1 MLLQL
6 TEPGQTPEPHAN
18 ERKVAIGIDLGT
30 THSVVAMVVNG
41 QPKVMRLE
49 EGIALI
55 PSAVSYDGKTQ
66 VGHAA
71 LHTGSALT
79 STKRLMGRGSDD
91 PIVEQFPRAI
101 KVSDSM
107 VTLQAH
113 AHKTVTPVEVA
124 ADILRHIKSKAKE
137 ALGEPVGQA
146 VITVPAYFDDAARAA
161 TKDAAQLAGLQV
173 LRLIN
178 EPTAAALAYGLETG
192 AEGIYAVY
200 DLGGGTFDISLLKLE
215 KSVFQVL
222 ATGGDLTLGGDDVD
236 HALCQAL
243 DLQPTQEHLWAVR
256 QAKEA
261 LADGEEVTL
270 SSVPNLKVSQADL
283 EKACQELVGRTIS
296 ISQSVLEDSGLQA
309 NQITGVVLVG
319 GSTRLQAVQQAVE
332 SFFHMPPLTDIDP
345 DQAVALGAAI
355 QAHGLS
361 DGSDNLLLDVIP
373 LSLGLETMGGIVEKI
388 LHRNSPI
395 PAMAKQEFTT
405 YQDGQMGLLVHVV
418 QGEREFVDDC
428 RSLARFELAGI
439 PPMPAG
445 TARIEITFM
454 VDADGLLTVSAK
466 ELTTGMAQQV
476 EVKPT
481 FGLSSEEMAS
491 MLEASLAHGREDM
504 ENRLLQESIVAAG
517 RLINELQSALD
528 QDGSILGLDEYKS
541 LRALMDQLKVGLES
555 NDRDTIQACH
565 ENLEEK
571 SRNFAELRVNTR
583 LVGVSGD

>member
-6 TEPGQTPEPHAN
+6 TEPGQTSEPHAT

-30 THSVVAMVVNG
+30 THSVVAMVING

-49 EGIALI
+49 EGLALI
-55 PSAVSYDGKTQ
+55 PSAVSYDGDTQ
-66 VGHAA
+66 VGYEA
-71 LHTGSALT
+71 LKTGSALT

-91 PIVEQFPRAI
+91 PIVEQFPYAQ
-101 KVSDSM
+101 KGADSI
-107 VTLQAH
+107 VKLQAH
-113 AHKTVTPVEVA
+113 ANKIVTPVEVA
-124 ADILRHIKSKAKE
+124 ADILRHIKVKSE
-137 ALGEPVGQA
+137 QALGEPVEQA

-161 TKDAAQLAGLQV
+161 TKDAAQLAGLKV

-215 KSVFQVL
+215 KGVFQVL

-243 DLQPTQEHLWAVR
+243 GLQPSHENLQSVR
-256 QAKEA
+256 IAKEA
-261 LADGEEVTL
+261 LAEEEEVTV
-270 SSVPNLKVSQADL
+270 SSAPYLKVLQTDL
-283 EKACQELVGRTIS
+283 EKASEELVSRTLS
-296 ISQSVLEDSGLQA
+296 ISQSVLDDAGMKIH
-309 NQITGVVLVG
+309 QITGVVLVG
-319 GSTRLQAVQQAVE
+319 GSTRLKTVYQAVE
-332 SFFHMPPLTDIDP
+332 SFFRMPPLTDIDP
-345 DQAVALGAAI
+345 DHAVALGAAV
-355 QAHGLS
+355 QAHGLT

-388 LHRNSPI
+388 IHRNSPI
-395 PAMAKQEFTT
+395 PALAKQEFTT
-405 YQDGQMGLLVHVV
+405 YQDGQTGLLVHVI

-439 PPMPAG
+439 PSMPAG
-445 TARIEITFM
+445 TARVEITFM

-466 ELTTGMAQQV
+466 ELTTGTTQQV

-481 FGLSSEEMAS
+481 YGLSSEEMAS

-504 ENRLLQESIVAAG
+504 ENRLLQESIVAAE

-528 QDGSILGLDEYKS
+528 QDGSILDTTEYES
-541 LRALMDQLKVGLES
+541 LTVLMGKLKESVLS
-555 NDRDTIQACH
+555 NDRETIQACH
-565 ENLEEK
+565 EILEEK
-571 SRNFAELRVNTR
+571 SQSFAELRVNTR
-583 LVGVSGD
+583 LVGVSGK